1 MKSPQLM
8 PSGGNKQT
16 GFTDE
21 YCRMLIDQELAQI
34 TIRKTLNAF
43 RKLLKI
49 IEIVCYQRSTDQ
61 NRVVIGLEKL
71 GTRFGRLCPDEVCQN
86 PFWASQ
92 SDKFTSLDNFK
103 NIKTMYVVNDENFE
117 DVKANLSNLSESDV
131 LTISVFKNAVAGILE
146 EIQREKRDTLW
157 LFCFLNASHPRYRQR
172 DADDTD
178 LFQSLLPLYQNDQVS
193 FSDDY

>member
-1 MKSPQLM
+1 M
-8 PSGGNKQT
+8 
-16 GFTDE
+16 
-21 YCRMLIDQELAQI
+21 
-34 TIRKTLNAF
+34 
-43 RKLLKI
+43 
-49 IEIVCYQRSTDQ
+49 DQ
-61 NRVVIGLEKL
+61 NGPLITGLF
-71 GTRFGRLCPDEVCQN
+71 R
-86 PFWASQ
+86 ASQ

-117 DVKANLSNLSESDV
+117 DVKSNLSNLSESDV

-157 LFCFLNASHPRYRQR
+157 LFCFLNASHPRYRQC

-193 FSDDY
+193 FFWMTQPLYGVIVQMGSIPEIGLKWIWEIMSALFVKGLVLTAF

>member
-1 MKSPQLM
+1 
-8 PSGGNKQT
+8 
-16 GFTDE
+16 
-21 YCRMLIDQELAQI
+21 
-34 TIRKTLNAF
+34 
-43 RKLLKI
+43 
-49 IEIVCYQRSTDQ
+49 
-61 NRVVIGLEKL
+61 
-71 GTRFGRLCPDEVCQN
+71 
-86 PFWASQ
+86 
-92 SDKFTSLDNFK
+92 
-103 NIKTMYVVNDENFE
+103 MYVVNDENFE

-193 FSDDY
+193 FFWMTQPLYGVIVQMGSIPEMGLK

>member
-1 MKSPQLM
+1 
-8 PSGGNKQT
+8 
-16 GFTDE
+16 
-21 YCRMLIDQELAQI
+21 
-34 TIRKTLNAF
+34 
-43 RKLLKI
+43 
-49 IEIVCYQRSTDQ
+49 
-61 NRVVIGLEKL
+61 
-71 GTRFGRLCPDEVCQN
+71 
-86 PFWASQ
+86 
-92 SDKFTSLDNFK
+92 
-103 NIKTMYVVNDENFE
+103 MYVVNDENFE

-193 FSDDY
+193 FSDDSPAIWCHSSNGVDTGNRLKMNMGNHVSFVCKGFSFDSFLIFEFVFRFIFDIFWISDRVNRSTFGIFNKNISQSNFYVKIKFYN